1 MIRIII
7 DREAAA
13 QHGVTRRRYT
23 CPASTRRS
31 NDRTRVGCCD
41 IQAVEC
47 DTAIQTPVRVVW
59 CNNTPTPRL
68 TRGPLLVQCQLD
80 TDSSK
85 DEEMRGR
92 KEEKVCSISLHFMYI
107 KFSKGSRQQ
116 NT

>member
-13 QHGVTRRRYT
+13 QHGVTGRRYT
-23 CPASTRRS
+23 CSASSRRS

-80 TDSSK
+80 TDSR
-85 DEEMRGR
+85 EAVTIHTERTR
-92 KEEKVCSISLHFMYI
+92 TQRFAVLQCIYFV
-107 KFSKGSRQQ
+107 
-116 NT
+116 